1 VAIPSCE
8 AGSNSTKPSIVSMPG
23 YGANMPGASGTATGS
38 GSSPEFTGAA
48 TRFGVQGV
56 VVALGGLAVLVL

>member
-1 VAIPSCE
+1 
-8 AGSNSTKPSIVSMPG
+8 MPG

-48 TRFGVQGV
+48 ARFGVQGV